1 MQRPFEQS
9 IAVWKHAARGSDK
22 LDAAHPRAVEA
33 YATVGEISD
42 AFRKSTANI
51 GRSGQFDATVL
62 EVRNLK
68 THFFTDEG
76 IVKAV
81 DDVSFSVAKGKTL
94 GLVGESGCGK
104 SVTAMSITRLIS
116 PPGRIVGGE
125 ILLNG
130 RICSAFRT
138 GNATGSWRADLDD
151 FSGADDCPESRLEVG
166 FQIAEAVLAHERVSK
181 REAWARAVEAM
192 KAVSIPDPEKRA
204 KDYPHHLSGGMRQRI
219 MIAMALVCR
228 PALVIADEPTTALD
242 VTIQAQILE
251 LLDSLRQQYQLS
263 LILISHDL
271 GVIAEV
277 AETVAVMYAGKI
289 VEMGPAMDV
298 FHNPKHPYTQGLL
311 QSVPRLGSSVEAARD
326 RLYAI
331 EGMVPN
337 LLHLPA
343 GCSFAPRCYKT
354 NGRMH
359 AVRNSAGA
367 RPGDSASHQ
376 EVRCIH
382 A

>member
-1 MQRPFEQS
+1 MDRLS
-9 IAVWKHAARGSDK
+9 NA
-22 LDAAHPRAVEA
+22 
-33 YATVGEISD
+33 
-42 AFRKSTANI
+42 
-51 GRSGQFDATVL
+51 L

-68 THFFTDEG
+68 TYFFTEEG
-76 IVKAV
+76 VVKAV
-81 DDVSFSVAKGKTL
+81 DDVSFTVPKGQTL
-94 GLVGESGCGK
+94 GLVGESGSGK
-104 SVTAMSITRLIS
+104 SVTAMSITRLVS
-116 PPGRIVGGE
+116 PPGRVVGGE
-125 ILLNG
+125 VLLNG
-130 RICSAFRT
+130 RNLTTLSEQEMR
-138 GNATGSWRADLDD
+138 RVR
-151 FSGADDCPESRLEVG
+151 GAEVSMIFQEPMTALNPVLQVG
-166 FQIAEAVLAHERVSK
+166 FQIAEAVLAHEKVSK

-192 KAVSIPDPEKRA
+192 KSVAIPDPEKRA
-204 KDYPHHLSGGMRQRI
+204 KDYPHQMSGGMRQRI
-219 MIAMALVCR
+219 MIAMALVCH

-251 LLDSLRQQYQLS
+251 LLESLRERFNLS

-289 VEMGPAMDV
+289 VEIGPAMDV

-311 QSVPRLGSSVEAARD
+311 KSVPRLGATREAGGKG

-337 LLHLPA
+337 LLHMPP
-343 GCSFAPRCYKT
+343 GCSFAPRCSKRT
-354 NGRMH
+354 AECTVSEIPLERAKENT
-359 AVRNSAGA
+359 
-367 RPGDSASHQ
+367 

>member
-1 MQRPFEQS
+1 MDGLNS
-9 IAVWKHAARGSDK
+9 
-22 LDAAHPRAVEA
+22 
-33 YATVGEISD
+33 
-42 AFRKSTANI
+42 
-51 GRSGQFDATVL
+51 VL

-68 THFFTDEG
+68 TYFFTEEG
-76 IVKAV
+76 VVKSV
-81 DDVSFSVAKGKTL
+81 DDVSFSVAKGQTL

-104 SVTAMSITRLIS
+104 SVTAMSISRLIS
-116 PPGRIVGGE
+116 PPGRIVSGE

-130 RICSAFRT
+130 RNLTMLSEQEMRQV
-138 GNATGSWRADLDD
+138 R
-151 FSGADDCPESRLEVG
+151 GAQVSMIFQEPMTALNPVLEVG
-166 FQIAEAVLAHERVSK
+166 FQIAEAVLAHEKVSK
-181 REAWARAVEAM
+181 REAWSRAVEAM
-192 KAVSIPDPEKRA
+192 KAVAIPDPEKRA
-204 KDYPHHLSGGMRQRI
+204 KDYPHQLSGGMRQRV

-251 LLDSLRQQYQLS
+251 LLDSLREQYQLS

-277 AETVAVMYAGKI
+277 AGTVAVMYAGKI
-289 VEMGPAMDV
+289 VEIGPAMEV
-298 FHNPKHPYTQGLL
+298 FHNPRHPYTQGLL
-311 QSVPRLGSSVEAARD
+311 RSVPRLGGSAEKGGGKG

-337 LLHLPA
+337 LLHLPD
-343 GCSFAPRCYKT
+343 GCCFAARCYKRSVECT
-354 NGRMH
+354 LSEIPLEP
-359 AVRNSAGA
+359 VSED
-367 RPGDSASHQ
+367 RPGRH

>member
-1 MQRPFEQS
+1 MT
-9 IAVWKHAARGSDK
+9 D
-22 LDAAHPRAVEA
+22 
-33 YATVGEISD
+33 
-42 AFRKSTANI
+42 
-51 GRSGQFDATVL
+51 VL

-68 THFFTDEG
+68 TYFFTEQG

-81 DDVSFSVAKGKTL
+81 DDVSFRVPKGKTL

-104 SVTAMSITRLIS
+104 SVTAMSITRLIA
-116 PPGRIVGGE
+116 PPGRIAGGE

-130 RICSAFRT
+130 RNLIPLSERDM
-138 GNATGSWRADLDD
+138 RQVR
-151 FSGADDCPESRLEVG
+151 GAQISMIFQEPMTALNPVLTVG

-192 KAVSIPDPEKRA
+192 KAVAIPDAEKRA
-204 KDYPHHLSGGMRQRI
+204 EDYPHQLSGGMRQRI

-251 LLDSLRQQYQLS
+251 LLDSLRQQYELS

-277 AETVAVMYAGKI
+277 AETVAIMYAGKI

-298 FHNPKHPYTQGLL
+298 FHNPKHPYTEGLL
-311 QSVPRLGSSVEAARD
+311 RSVPRLGSSINKKD

-337 LLHLPA
+337 LYQLPP
-343 GCSFAPRCYKT
+343 GCSFAPRCYKKT
-354 NGRMH
+354 VECTLTEIPLEN
-359 AVRNSAGA
+359 VPSA
-367 RPGDSASHQ
+367 DSSASRQ
-376 EVRCIH
+376 VRCIH